1 MSKPSTERL
10 GDHADVLSALL
21 GAIPDATLDP
31 SRKARLRERVL
42 ARAAAPAEDG
52 SLMHILRADQG
63 EWRTFLPRIDLKL
76 LRLDAGRRTQTS
88 LWRLAPGAVIP
99 AHKHT
104 GEEECLI
111 LEGGVS
117 WDGVVYGPGDY
128 LLARP
133 GLLHTAFHSEHGA
146 LLMIRSELTPELER
160 LFAG

>member
-1 MSKPSTERL
+1 MDPT
-10 GDHADVLSALL
+10 DVLDALL
-21 GAIPDATLDP
+21 AAVPDGRLEPA
-31 SRKARLRERVL
+31 RKSRLRERVL
-42 ARAAAPAEDG
+42 ARAAGTGAPEP
-52 SLMHILRADQG
+52 LMNILRADQG
-63 EWRTFLPRIDLKL
+63 EWRTFLPRIHLKL
-76 LRLDAGRRTQTS
+76 LRLDRERRTQTS
-88 LWRLAPGAVIP
+88 LWRLDPDAVIP
-99 AHKHT
+99 QHMHT

-133 GLLHTAFHSEHGA
+133 GLMHTAFHSRQGA